1 LPAISFVLDGVFVA
15 LTPLER
21 WYALRRLTSN
31 FTLDHRMIFV
41 CIAALIL
48 LVGLF
53 LWVSFN
59 QARQERKST
68 GRSFIEYARQ
78 RGLSNRE
85 CQLLAIVANKAG
97 LKRPESIFTMGSA
110 FGIGAARVLEEG
122 IGGERTDGDSELSKT
137 EISFLREKLG
147 FGKQPSATGESAGG
161 PKVLSSRQIPA
172 GKKLYV
178 TRRKAR
184 ASTDIEATV
193 KRNSDAELAVTL
205 TTPVKVIFGETWC
218 VRYYSGASVWEF
230 DTTVISYDGDTLVLN
245 HSNNVRFVNRRRFLR
260 VETRLRCFVAHFPFA
275 RVFAG
280 SGGAGPDDGRTGR
293 DMAGTS
299 SDKWGPPEFVAG
311 VVTELAGP
319 GLRIESA
326 LAVDVGERVLV
337 VFSLDEEDAD
347 LMRAEAGGQPAA
359 AGKVSAVRVVED
371 VGEVRHI
378 RAAGNGFSIAVELTS
393 LKDSDVDELICAT
406 NAASLRASAKAP
418 ASAHQAPRA
427 PGGGAERPGG
437 QARASVG
444 EQEAVVESSVA
455 QGV

>member
-1 LPAISFVLDGVFVA
+1 MPAISFVLDGVFVT

-21 WYALRRLTSN
+21 LSAARKLTSD
-31 FTLDHRMIFV
+31 FTPDHWMIFV

-53 LWVSFN
+53 LWVSLN
-59 QARQERKST
+59 RARQERKST
-68 GRSFIEYARQ
+68 GRSFIGYARQ

-85 CQLLAIVANKAG
+85 CQLLAIVANRAG
-97 LKRPESIFTMGSA
+97 LKRPESIFTMGAA

-147 FGKQPSATGESAGG
+147 FGKQPSAMGESAGG

-193 KRNSDAELAVTL
+193 KRNSEAELAVTL
-205 TTPVKVIFGETWC
+205 VTPVKVIFGETWC

-260 VETRLRCFVAHFPFA
+260 VATNLRCFVAHFPFA

-280 SGGAGPDDGRTGR
+280 SGGAGPDDARTGQEIP
-293 DMAGTS
+293 ATS
-299 SDKWGPPEFVAG
+299 ADKWGPPEFVAG

-337 VFSLDEEDAD
+337 VFSLDEEGAD
-347 LMRAEAGGQPAA
+347 LMRAGAGGKA
-359 AGKVSAVRVVED
+359 SAVRVVED

-378 RAAGNGFSIAVELTS
+378 RAEGNGFSIAVELTS
-393 LKDSDVDELICAT
+393 LKDSNVDELICAT

-418 ASAHQAPRA
+418 ASAHQAPSA
-427 PGGGAERPGG
+427 PHQGAERSGG
-437 QARASVG
+437 QTPASVG
-444 EQEAVVESSVA
+444 EQEAVMEPSVA

>member
-1 LPAISFVLDGVFVA
+1 
-15 LTPLER
+15 
-21 WYALRRLTSN
+21 
-31 FTLDHRMIFV
+31 
-41 CIAALIL
+41 
-48 LVGLF
+48 
-53 LWVSFN
+53 
-59 QARQERKST
+59 
-68 GRSFIEYARQ
+68 
-78 RGLSNRE
+78 LSNRE

-97 LKRPESIFTMGSA
+97 LKRPESIFTMGAA

-147 FGKQPSATGESAGG
+147 FGKQPSAMGESAGG

-193 KRNSDAELAVTL
+193 KRNSEAELAVTL

-260 VETRLRCFVAHFPFA
+260 VETRLRCFVAYFPFA

-280 SGGAGPDDGRTGR
+280 RGAAGAEDVGTGR

-337 VFSLDEEDAD
+337 VFSLDEEGAD
-347 LMRAEAGGQPAA
+347 LMR
-359 AGKVSAVRVVED
+359 AVRVVED

-378 RAAGNGFSIAVELTS
+378 RAEGNGFSIAVELTS

-406 NAASLRASAKAP
+406 NAASLRASARAKAP
-418 ASAHQAPRA
+418 ASPQP
-427 PGGGAERPGG
+427 GAEGTGG
-437 QARASVG
+437 ETPASVG
-444 EQEAVVESSVA
+444 EQEAVMEPSVA

>member
-1 LPAISFVLDGVFVA
+1 LPVVSFVLDGVFVA

-21 WYALRRLTSN
+21 LSAARKLTSD
-31 FTLDHRMIFV
+31 LPPEHRMIFV
-41 CIAALIL
+41 CIAALIV

-59 QARQERKST
+59 RARRERKST

-97 LKRPESIFTMGSA
+97 LKQPESIFTMGSA

-122 IGGERTDGDSELSKT
+122 IGGEQADGDSELSKT

-147 FGKQPSATGESAGG
+147 FGKQPSAMGESAGG

-260 VETRLRCFVAHFPFA
+260 VETRLRCFVAYFPFA

-280 SGGAGPDDGRTGR
+280 RGAAGAEDAGTGR

-337 VFSLDEEDAD
+337 VFSLDEEGAD
-347 LMRAEAGGQPAA
+347 LMR
-359 AGKVSAVRVVED
+359 AVRVVED

-378 RAAGNGFSIAVELTS
+378 RAEGNGFSIAVELTS

-406 NAASLRASAKAP
+406 NAASLRASARAKAP
-418 ASAHQAPRA
+418 ASPQP
-427 PGGGAERPGG
+427 GAEGTGG
-437 QARASVG
+437 ETPASVG
-444 EQEAVVESSVA
+444 EQEAVMEPSVA

>member
-1 LPAISFVLDGVFVA
+1 MLPAISFVLDGVFVA

-21 WYALRRLTSN
+21 LSAARKLTSN
-31 FTLDHRMIFV
+31 FTPERWMIFV

-53 LWVSFN
+53 LWVSLN
-59 QARQERKST
+59 RARQERKGT

-85 CQLLAIVANKAG
+85 CQLLAIAANKAG

-122 IGGERTDGDSELSKT
+122 IGGERTDGDSELLKT

-147 FGKQPSATGESAGG
+147 FGKQPSAMGESAGG

-245 HSNNVRFVNRRRFLR
+245 HSDNLRFVNRRRFLR
-260 VETRLRCFVAHFPFA
+260 VATRLRCFVAYFPFA
-275 RVFAG
+275 RIFAQT
-280 SGGAGPDDGRTGR
+280 GGAGPDDGRTGQAIPV
-293 DMAGTS
+293 MS

-337 VFSLDEEDAD
+337 AFSLDEEDAD
-347 LMRAEAGGQPAA
+347 LMRGEAGGKASTV
-359 AGKVSAVRVVED
+359 KIVED

-378 RAAGNGFSIAVELTS
+378 RAVENGFSIAVELTS
-393 LKDSDVDELICAT
+393 LKDSDVDDLICAT
-406 NAASLRASAKAP
+406 NAASLRASARAKAP
-418 ASAHQAPRA
+418 ASPQQ
-427 PGGGAERPGG
+427 GAERPGG
-437 QARASVG
+437 EARASVG
-444 EQEAVVESSVA
+444 EQEAVVEASVA
-455 QGV
+455 RGV

>member
-1 LPAISFVLDGVFVA
+1 
-15 LTPLER
+15 
-21 WYALRRLTSN
+21 
-31 FTLDHRMIFV
+31 
-41 CIAALIL
+41 
-48 LVGLF
+48 
-53 LWVSFN
+53 
-59 QARQERKST
+59 
-68 GRSFIEYARQ
+68 
-78 RGLSNRE
+78 
-85 CQLLAIVANKAG
+85 
-97 LKRPESIFTMGSA
+97 
-110 FGIGAARVLEEG
+110 
-122 IGGERTDGDSELSKT
+122 
-137 EISFLREKLG
+137 
-147 FGKQPSATGESAGG
+147 
-161 PKVLSSRQIPA
+161 
-172 GKKLYV
+172 
-178 TRRKAR
+178 
-184 ASTDIEATV
+184 
-193 KRNSDAELAVTL
+193 
-205 TTPVKVIFGETWC
+205 
-218 VRYYSGASVWEF
+218 
-230 DTTVISYDGDTLVLN
+230 
-245 HSNNVRFVNRRRFLR
+245 
-260 VETRLRCFVAHFPFA
+260 
-275 RVFAG
+275 
-280 SGGAGPDDGRTGR
+280 
-293 DMAGTS
+293 MAGTS

>member
-1 LPAISFVLDGVFVA
+1 MTMLPAISLVLDGAFVA

-21 WYALRRLTSN
+21 LSAARKLTGN
-31 FTLDHRMIFV
+31 FTPEHWMIFV

-59 QARQERKST
+59 RARQERKST

-85 CQLLAIVANKAG
+85 CQLLAIVANRAG

-122 IGGERTDGDSELSKT
+122 IGGERTDGDSELLKT

-147 FGKQPSATGESAGG
+147 FGKQPSAMGESAGG

-193 KRNSDAELAVTL
+193 KRNSEAELAVTL

-280 SGGAGPDDGRTGR
+280 TGGAGADDGRTGR

-337 VFSLDEEDAD
+337 VFSLDEEGAD
-347 LMRAEAGGQPAA
+347 LMR
-359 AGKVSAVRVVED
+359 AVRVVED

-418 ASAHQAPRA
+418 VSPQPVAEGT
-427 PGGGAERPGG
+427 GGES
-437 QARASVG
+437 RASVG
-444 EQEAVVESSVA
+444 DQEAVMEPSVA

>member
-1 LPAISFVLDGVFVA
+1 MPAISFVLDGVFVA

-21 WYALRRLTSN
+21 WYALRKLTSN

-59 QARQERKST
+59 RARQERKST

-78 RGLSNRE
+78 RGLNNRE

-110 FGIGAARVLEEG
+110 FGIGVARVLEEG

-193 KRNSDAELAVTL
+193 RRNSDAELAVTL

-260 VETRLRCFVAHFPFA
+260 VETRLRCFVAHFPFG
-275 RVFAG
+275 RVAEIP
-280 SGGAGPDDGRTGR
+280 A
-293 DMAGTS
+293 MAVDS
-299 SDKWGPPEFVAG
+299 WGPPEFVAG

-326 LAVDVGERVLV
+326 LAADVGERVLV
-337 VFSLDEEDAD
+337 VFSLGEEDGD

-359 AGKVSAVRVVED
+359 AGKASAARVVED

-406 NAASLRASAKAP
+406 NAASLRASARGKAP
-418 ASAHQAPRA
+418 GASHQTPWAAGGETRASA
-427 PGGGAERPGG
+427 
-437 QARASVG
+437 G
-444 EQEAVVESSVA
+444 EQEAAMEPSVA
-455 QGV
+455 EGV

>member
-1 LPAISFVLDGVFVA
+1 MLPAISLALDGVFVA

-21 WYALRRLTSN
+21 LSAARKLTSDL
-31 FTLDHRMIFV
+31 TPDHRMIFV
-41 CIAALIL
+41 CIGALIL
-48 LVGLF
+48 LVALF

-59 QARQERKST
+59 RARQERKST

-85 CQLLAIVANKAG
+85 CQVLAIVANRAG
-97 LKRPESIFTMGSA
+97 LKRPESIFTMGAA
-110 FGIGAARVLEEG
+110 FGIGAAKVLEEG
-122 IGGERTDGDSELSKT
+122 IGGEQADGDSEMLKT

-147 FGKQPSATGESAGG
+147 FGKQPSGLGESAGG

-184 ASTDIEATV
+184 VSTDIEATV
-193 KRNSDAELAVTL
+193 KRNSEGELAVTL

-230 DTTVISYDGDTLVLN
+230 DTTVISYDGNTLVLN

-260 VETRLRCFVAHFPFA
+260 VATRLRCFVAHFPFA
-275 RVFAG
+275 RVAEMP
-280 SGGAGPDDGRTGR
+280 A
-293 DMAGTS
+293 TS
-299 SDKWGPPEFVAG
+299 ADSWGPPGFVAG

-337 VFSLDEEDAD
+337 VFSLDEEGAD
-347 LMRAEAGGQPAA
+347 LMRAEGGPHQAGRGGPAAGG
-359 AGKVSAVRVVED
+359 SAVRVVED

-406 NAASLRASAKAP
+406 NAASLRASARAP
-418 ASAHQAPRA
+418 ASPHQVPRA
-427 PGGGAERPGG
+427 PGGE
-437 QARASVG
+437 ARASVG
-444 EQEAVVESSVA
+444 EQEAVMEPSVA